1 MAIEEEGSFLDRGV
15 GADALSASGSVLIN
29 VLSSRGRV
37 VPYAAV
43 GGGVYR
49 ASFDM
54 GDSRMLGAIGSQFQG
69 GSVVCPAPG
78 TGLGFVMAVVAF
90 NVGYRF

>member
-1 MAIEEEGSFLDRGV
+1 MAIGGEGSYLDRGAS
-15 GADALSASGSVLIN
+15 ADALSASGSVLID

-54 GDSRMLGAIGSQFQG
+54 GEARRRGALGSQFQG